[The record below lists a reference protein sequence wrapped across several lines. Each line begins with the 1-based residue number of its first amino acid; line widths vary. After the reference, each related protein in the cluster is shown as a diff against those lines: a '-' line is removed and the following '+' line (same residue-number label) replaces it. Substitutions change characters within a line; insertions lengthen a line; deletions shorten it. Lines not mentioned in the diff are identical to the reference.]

1 MARPGKTGR
10 LLAVASALAL
20 GVSLSVAPAASADQG
35 HHSTVVEVQT
45 YNLDFGGDLS
55 ALFAPGAD
63 LVTATSTIW
72 AETVASNIPERA
84 AGVAASIAARQPDL
98 VGLQEVSTWRT
109 APAVP
114 TSPTTVAP
122 TGPFVT
128 DYDAL
133 ASLLAALKALG
144 TPYRAVAVDTTF
156 SNEAFPLPAVTA
168 TGLRLVTF
176 TDYNVILV
184 RVKSLHQGMRIS
196 NPQTHTYQASLPVS
210 VAGMDIAVTR
220 GWAQVDVSTEGQR
233 FRFIDT
239 HFEAWGVPPMKDQ
252 VRNPQA
258 MEMAAVVGAS
268 RLPVV
273 LVGDINSRPTM
284 CTDIPRTDP
293 FEHVLDQNVV
303 AYGILTDAGLREVWP
318 TLYPRKACAPSGWTS
333 GQLTLQTPQSMLTHR
348 IDDVFVSKGIT
359 PLVARVVGGKTADR
373 TPSGLWP
380 SDHASTWAA
389 LRIGHEHHS

>member
-1 MARPGKTGR
+1 MARPGTTGR
-10 LLAVASALAL
+10 LLAAASALAL
-20 GVSLSVAPAASADQG
+20 GISLSVAPAASADEG
-35 HHSTVVEVQT
+35 HHAAVVEVQT
-45 YNLDFGGDLS
+45 YNMDFGGDLS

-63 LVTATSTIW
+63 LIAATSQIW

-84 AGVAASIAARQPDL
+84 TAVAGEIAKHQPDL

-114 TSPTTVAP
+114 TGPTTIVP

-133 ASLLAALKALG
+133 ASLLAALKARG
-144 TPYRAVAVDTTF
+144 TPYRAVVVDTTF

-184 RVKSLHQGMRIS
+184 REKSLHQGMRVS
-196 NPQTHTYQASLPVS
+196 NAQTHTYQASLPVS

-220 GWAQVDVSTEGQR
+220 GWAQVDVRTDGQR

-239 HFEAWGVPPMKDQ
+239 HLEAWGVPPMKDQ
-252 VRNPQA
+252 IRNPQA
-258 MEMAAVVGAS
+258 MELASVVGAS
-268 RLPVV
+268 PYPVV

-348 IDDVFVSKGIT
+348 IDDVFVSSGIT
-359 PLVARVVGGKTADR
+359 PLVARVVGGKTSDR
-373 TPSGLWP
+373 TASGLWP

-389 LRIGHEHHS
+389 LLIGHGHDR